1 MTTIETAELPSPIG
15 PLVIAARDGRV
26 CAVEFTTRWPRR
38 VRALERRFGALDLRR
53 VPDPAGVLGRLRA
66 YFAGDRAALADVA
79 LDAGGTAFQRK
90 VWAALRRIPLGRTV
104 SYRDLARAIGAPRA
118 VRAVGAANGANP
130 IAVVVPC
137 HRVIQADGGLGG
149 YAGGLDGKRWL
160 LKHESALIGRS
171 AA

>member
-1 MTTIETAELPSPIG
+1 MTIIETAELASPIG
-15 PLVIAARDGRV
+15 PLVIAVRDGRV
-26 CAVEFTTRWPRR
+26 CAVDFATRWSRR
-38 VRALERRFGALDLRR
+38 VRALEKRFGALELRR
-53 VPDPAGVLGRLRA
+53 VPDPAGIVGRLTA

-90 VWAALRRIPLGRTV
+90 VWTALRRIPLGRTV
-104 SYRDLARAIGAPRA
+104 SYRDLAHAIGAPRA

-160 LKHESALIGRS
+160 LRHESGLIGRS

>member
-1 MTTIETAELPSPIG
+1 MTIIETTELVSPIG

-26 CAVEFTTRWPRR
+26 CVVEFTTRWPRR
-38 VRALERRFGALDLRR
+38 VRTLEKRFGALELRR
-53 VPDPAGVLGRLRA
+53 VPDPAGVVARLGA
-66 YFAGDRAALADVA
+66 YFAGDRAALADVP
-79 LDAGGTAFQRK
+79 LDAGGTAFQQK

-104 SYRDLARAIGAPRA
+104 SYRDVARTIGEPDA

-149 YAGGLDGKRWL
+149 YAGGLDAKRWL
-160 LKHESALIGRS
+160 LAHESALVGRS

>member
-1 MTTIETAELPSPIG
+1 MTTIETAELASPIG

-26 CAVEFTTRWPRR
+26 CAVEFATRWPRR
-38 VRALERRFGALDLRR
+38 VRALEKRFGALELRP
-53 VPDPAGVLGRLRA
+53 VPDPAGIARRLGA
-66 YFAGDRAALADVA
+66 YFAGDRAALADVG
-79 LDAGGTAFQRK
+79 LDAGGTTFQRK

-104 SYRDLARAIGAPRA
+104 SYRDLARTVGAPAA

-149 YAGGLDGKRWL
+149 YAGGLDAKRWL
-160 LKHESALIGRS
+160 LAHESALVGRS